1 LFFTRVSKEKKS
13 IEVNRRP
20 VISVDKENEID
31 KRRREI
37 AKQRE
42 AREKQIKDEVREI
55 DYLKIHYFSF
65 LSRQKISPRNNKNF
79 LKNNEKQ

>member
-1 LFFTRVSKEKKS
+1 L

-31 KRRREI
+31 KRRREL

-42 AREKQIKDEVREI
+42 AREKQIKEEVKKT
-55 DYLKIHYFSF
+55 DSLKFTIFCFHLGRKF
-65 LSRQKISPRNNKNF
+65 RQKTARIS
-79 LKNNEKQ
+79 

>member
-1 LFFTRVSKEKKS
+1 L

-31 KRRREI
+31 KRRREL

-42 AREKQIKDEVREI
+42 AREKQIKEEVKKT
-55 DYLKIHYFSF
+55 DSLKFTIFRFHLGRKFC
-65 LSRQKISPRNNKNF
+65 QKTTRIS
-79 LKNNEKQ
+79 